1 MEVTALREPRPD
13 GNAPKRNA
21 DKRARPLPRAIED
34 DEEPKPKSA
43 PNASA
48 DTATPHIDI
57 LA

>member
-21 DKRARPLPRAIED
+21 DKRLRPLLRAIED
-34 DEEPKPKSA
+34 DEDPKPKSA
-43 PNASA
+43 PNT
-48 DTATPHIDI
+48 DTSTPHIDI